1 MEIAIFL
8 DFDGT
13 TLPLHY
19 ENFLKQ
25 MSIVS
30 KGKSIG
36 KDKFGYFFS
45 PEVMDNI
52 KVLVDKFNPDIIITS
67 TWKDDLKYLG
77 LSNMWKDRGYAG
89 KLYDV
94 TKPIN
99 INKRGLEIK
108 EYLKNNEYDKYIII
122 DDMGVEF
129 FESEQIPYLVQC
141 DPNFG
146 FDKEKLKEAI
156 KLLS

>member
-1 MEIAIFL
+1 MEIALFL

-25 MSIVS
+25 MNIVS
-30 KGKSIG
+30 KGKSVG
-36 KDKFGYFFS
+36 KDKYGYFFS

-52 KVLVDKFNPDIIITS
+52 KVLVDKFDPDIIITS
-67 TWKDDLKYLG
+67 TWKNDLKLFG
-77 LSNMWKDRGYAG
+77 LQQMWIERGYAG
-89 KLYDV
+89 RLYDI
-94 TKPIN
+94 TEPIN

-108 EYLKNNEYDKYIII
+108 GYLKNNEYDKYIII
-122 DDMGVEF
+122 DDMGSDF
-129 FESEQIPYLVQC
+129 FEPEQISSLIQC

>member
-1 MEIAIFL
+1 METAIFV

-19 ENFLKQ
+19 KNFLKQ
-25 MSIVS
+25 MNIVS
-30 KGKSIG
+30 KGKSVG

-67 TWKDDLKYLG
+67 TWKDDLKYTG
-77 LSNMWKDRGYAG
+77 LSSMWRDRGYAG
-89 KLYDV
+89 IVYDV

-108 EYLKNNEYDKYIII
+108 EYLKYNDYDKYIII
-122 DDMGVEF
+122 DDMNEQF
-129 FESEQIPYLVQC
+129 FEPEQIPYLIQC